1 MASDM
6 ELYQQLEALP
16 NCLKYGARQLQVRIN
31 RNTNIVPLG
40 TDSVTSSGAGVLR
53 FRLPSA
59 SIINLSSLSVNF
71 NATISGLTTGS
82 TNFVNAIF
90 PASYKY
96 VRRVQFY
103 LGGVP
108 VAGSLCNNYNQT
120 YHAFVK
126 ATGNPQYCH
135 GKVGQNFPEVS
146 DLYDQY
152 GYLTTPPSASSKTM
166 YQVLDDFLLLAKANG
181 AAVNP
186 DAMIDTS
193 LWQDC
198 DIELLF
204 DNNSILSVYADNTSG
219 SAWTATTAAN
229 SVSWSLSNCRCNV
242 DCISSIPP
250 IYAAFLEMRA
260 SRPEPIRF
268 VYQNLV
274 SQTAII
280 QNTTRIQLSSTCID
294 GLMICGLASNF
305 NTATAFIGN
314 VSSAGSVDITNNPK
328 FNFASGLTVS
338 NTNDTAAYTG
348 FQMAIQV
355 GTQLFPTAPYQS
367 AYLLADSTNHHFW
380 HASIMSS
387 SLLYQK
393 MLAATNGTPGQQ
405 IISQNPYINT
415 NYLQNQFIFVQSFS
429 IEDGWA
435 SPSKV
440 LSGVDTS
447 STNVD
452 ILVISSGLAANN
464 QNYLM
469 VGLLSSVLEYD
480 TIAKRVRVIH

>member
-108 VAGSLCNNYNQT
+108 VAGSLCNNYNQA

-135 GKVGQNFPEVS
+135 GKVGQSFPEIT
-146 DLYDQY
+146 DFYDQY
-152 GYLTTPPSASSKTM
+152 GNLTSPPTASSKTM

-181 AAVNP
+181 ASVNP
-186 DAMIDTS
+186 DAMIDSS

-198 DIELLF
+198 EIELLF

-219 SAWTATTAAN
+219 TQTATAAMAG
-229 SVSWSLSNCRCNV
+229 VSWSLANCRCNV

-260 SRPEPIRF
+260 SRSEPIRF
-268 VYQNLV
+268 VYQNLIT
-274 SQTAII
+274 QTALI
-280 QNTTRIQLSSTCID
+280 QNTTRLQISSTCID
-294 GLMICGLASNF
+294 GLLIAGLANNF
-305 NTATAFIGN
+305 NTATAFLGN
-314 VSSAGSVDITNNPK
+314 VSGSGSIDITNNPK
-328 FNFASGLTVS
+328 FNFASGLSVT
-338 NTNDTAAYTG
+338 NTNDTAAYIG

-393 MLAATNGTPGQQ
+393 TLATTNGTPGQQ
-405 IISQNPYINT
+405 LIVQYPYVNT
-415 NYLQNQFIFVQSFS
+415 NFLQNQFIFVQSFS
-429 IEDGWA
+429 IEDGWSSA
-435 SPSKV
+435 NKV

-452 ILVISSGLAANN
+452 ILVISSGLAANQ
-464 QNYLM
+464 QNFLM
-469 VGLLSSVLEYD
+469 IGLLSSVLEYD
-480 TIAKRVRVIH
+480 TIAKRVRVIQ